1 MNSSLCLPGVLRDP
15 RPFCP
20 GTTLVAS
27 IAQIDPGLRCSF
39 SCHIHGANSKMENE
53 GEEAAT
59 SGKFSE
65 ATTWHFHFHSISQKE
80 PSHTATPSCK
90 RGLEI
95 SSLSGWP
102 CAKINIES
110 LWEKRKMRNNQ

>member
-15 RPFCP
+15 CPFCP

-65 ATTWHFHFHSISQKE
+65 ATTWHFHFHSISQNLVTQLHLAAREAWKY
-80 PSHTATPSCK
+80 HLYLG
-90 RGLEI
+90 GLV
-95 SSLSGWP
+95 P
-102 CAKINIES
+102 
-110 LWEKRKMRNNQ
+110 R